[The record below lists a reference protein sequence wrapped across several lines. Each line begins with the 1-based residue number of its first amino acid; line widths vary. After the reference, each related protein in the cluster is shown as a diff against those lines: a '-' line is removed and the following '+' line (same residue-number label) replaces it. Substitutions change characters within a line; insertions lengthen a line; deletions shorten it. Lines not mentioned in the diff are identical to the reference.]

1 MRNITPIPAA
11 DVKVGDVLE
20 SWGFDDHHFGYANLA
35 PSEAI
40 HRAMVD
46 TPCSGSFTVSMTVIE
61 MQP

>member
-1 MRNITPIPAA
+1 MEYVNRIFIT
-11 DVKVGDVLE
+11 VLCHNHP
-20 SWGFDDHHFGYANLA
+20 DDHHFGYANLA

-61 MQP
+61 IES